1 MKPEEYIQLCC
12 VNCSLQTMENHTY
25 NVYNSRPIVQR
36 VALLCFPLDEYVNYS
51 LVSNL
56 SGGQCYR
63 FFEQPTCN
71 LHLHLI
77 PMSEGDLYF
86 PYI

>member
-1 MKPEEYIQLCC
+1 MYIILG
-12 VNCSLQTMENHTY
+12 L
-25 NVYNSRPIVQR
+25 IVQR
-36 VALLCFPLDEYVNYS
+36 VALLCFPLDEYLNYS